1 MDRKNI
7 KSAVRILTLRKLKA
21 QAEATRLQ
29 SGVTAGSTLR
39 ERLLQ
44 APPQQPYADL
54 TTAYIQRT
62 VGILDKGLA
71 VLRQQQS
78 TVLATINQADRAI
91 AIVEDKLTQ
100 SNDALERSNLEAL
113 VWSSF
118 DNSGG
123 STR

>member
-21 QAEATRLQ
+21 QAGATRLQ

-91 AIVEDKLTQ
+91 AIVEDKLSQ

-118 DNSGG
+118 DTSGG